1 MDAITVTAIATS
13 VYGGATLLLVGQLWR
28 DRVQRE
34 KHFREEAV
42 NRKLNE
48 LHRAFYDAWGYWQGH
63 KNRSGDSGTDALQ
76 AGRVFEGFI
85 RLECQLRLNGFTIQA
100 NNLGYAIRTDIQAV
114 DEPLAEAGVA
124 LGLVPSEYRRFTAV
138 GFNR

>member
-1 MDAITVTAIATS
+1 MIWNRHADMQTV
-13 VYGGATLLLVGQLWR
+13 
-28 DRVQRE
+28 
-34 KHFREEAV
+34 
-42 NRKLNE
+42 
-48 LHRAFYDAWGYWQGH
+48 
-63 KNRSGDSGTDALQ
+63 AL